1 MMTSETTT
9 DLTKIYICANLKKL
23 RESNKLSNS
32 DIAKII
38 GKSRQGYI
46 NYETGAREIGIQD
59 LVTLSNYYNIS
70 LDELV
75 GNPFLLRRLSKLQFR
90 SYEYVDGQ
98 LEIVSPIII
107 SAMNNDIVVV
117 KKNDYQLDFFWK
129 TQLYHKNRVM
139 LFDYFDKPYASKIY
153 YNSDNSGFFLLKD
166 EHITFNKAQ
175 SESIIIKGV
184 FISSMTKE
192 VHVEHFF

>member
-1 MMTSETTT
+1 MMIDENNS
-9 DLTKIYICANLKKL
+9 DLTKVFVCANLKRL
-23 RESNKLSNS
+23 RETNNLSNS
-32 DIAKII
+32 DIAIII

-46 NYETGAREIGIQD
+46 NYETGTREIGIQD

-75 GNPFLLRRLSKLQFR
+75 GNPFLLRKLSKLEFR
-90 SYEYVDGQ
+90 SYEYIDGQ

-117 KKNDYQLDFFWK
+117 KQNEYQLDFFWK

-139 LFDYFDKPYASKIY
+139 LFDYFDKPYSSKLY
-153 YNSDNSGFFLLKD
+153 FNSDNSGFFLLKD
-166 EHITFNKAQ
+166 EHISFNKAQ

-184 FISSMTKE
+184 CVSTISKDF
-192 VHVEHFF
+192 HVEHFF